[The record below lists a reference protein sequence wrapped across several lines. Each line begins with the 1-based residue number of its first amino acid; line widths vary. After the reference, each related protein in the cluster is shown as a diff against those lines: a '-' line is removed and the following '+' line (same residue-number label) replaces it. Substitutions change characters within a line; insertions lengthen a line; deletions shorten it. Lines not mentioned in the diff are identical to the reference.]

1 MSAATAALALQGAVN
16 VLWRGDAAVTALV
29 GTRIWDAVPLSRSF
43 PYIELG
49 EGQGVDMDD
58 GCKPVEQ
65 AYLTV
70 HVWSRDPQQNRLIG
84 KVEAWTII
92 GALKKAVW
100 NADRQGTLVASG
112 WIISQARVSGAR
124 VFEDPDGLTQHGVLT
139 VEAVIEPA
147 A

>member
-1 MSAATAALALQGAVN
+1 MSAATPALALQGALN
-16 VLWRGDAAVTALV
+16 VLWRADAAVGALV
-29 GTRIWDAVPLSRSF
+29 GDRIKDTIPKPRVF
-43 PYIELG
+43 PYVQFGEL
-49 EGQGVDMDD
+49 QGVDFDD
-58 GCKPVEQ
+58 SCKAVEQ
-65 AYLTV
+65 VYATV
-70 HVWSRDPQQNRLIG
+70 HVWARDDLDKRRFG

-124 VFEDPDGLTQHGVLT
+124 VFEDPDGLTQHGVVT